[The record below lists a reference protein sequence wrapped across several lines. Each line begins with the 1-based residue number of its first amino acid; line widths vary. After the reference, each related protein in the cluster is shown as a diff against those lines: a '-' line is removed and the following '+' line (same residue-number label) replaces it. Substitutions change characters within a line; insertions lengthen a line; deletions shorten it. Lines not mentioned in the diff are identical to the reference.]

1 MPIYGNFPLNALG
14 GSSGG
19 GVAFDYLSDTVKVGL
34 TTSSYTPDQD
44 AHDFYND
51 ITNELST
58 ANGYTAGG
66 ATLAS
71 KTASYDS
78 GTNESRFDAAD
89 VVWTSTGAGFTARR
103 FFIYKDSGVASTS
116 MLVGYDSFSTDQT
129 ASGGGTLTIQWA
141 SDGIFKF
148 TAS

>member
-1 MPIYGNFPLNALG
+1 MPIYGKFPANAMGMG
-14 GSSGG
+14 G
-19 GVAFDYLSDTVKVGL
+19 ATQTVDWLLATIKCGL

-44 AHDFYND
+44 THDFYND

-71 KTASYDS
+71 KTVTYDS
-78 GTNESRFDAAD
+78 ATNESRFDAAD

-103 FFIYKDSGVASTS
+103 FFVYKDSGVAATSTLI
-116 MLVGYDSFSTDQT
+116 MYDSFSADQT
-129 ASGGGTLTIQWA
+129 ASGGGTLTISWA
-141 SDGIFKF
+141 SDGVFKF

>member
-1 MPIYGNFPLNALG
+1 MPLFGQFPLNALG
-14 GSSGG
+14 GSSAGG
-19 GVAFDYLSDTVKVGL
+19 AAIDYLTDTIKVGL

-44 AHDFYND
+44 THDFYND

-66 ATLAS
+66 VTLGS
-71 KTASYDS
+71 KTASYDA

-89 VVWTSTGAGFTARR
+89 AVWTSSGAGFTARR
-103 FFIYKDSGVASTS
+103 FFVYKDSGTPSTS
-116 MLVGYDSFSTDQT
+116 PLIGYDSFSTDQT

-141 SDGIFKF
+141 ADGVFKF